1 MTFNKHLQLIIT
13 PLYSKGVFIIL
24 LILFKFSGLYAQL
37 TFPNGNSLN
46 LVTNVSFMYEETV
59 IKFHTGKFK
68 VSDYNWMK
76 VSDSINQNW
85 WVSSCFNG
93 ECKGDLPFNGD
104 FIMDY
109 GYNDTT
115 GFIAFH
121 VNTKD
126 SSGTSKI
133 AYSVQNKS
141 DFSDVATLFYTITYN
156 YVNGIIHTS
165 SLHFK
170 VYPNPVSDYFVLDN
184 PEELKIQDIHVYDI
198 MGREQKVE
206 LDFSKSNQ
214 IAINA
219 KALKSGVWFLSFQTA
234 DGVYNQKIIK
244 E

>member
-1 MTFNKHLQLIIT
+1 MTFNKYLQFRIFK
-13 PLYSKGVFIIL
+13 LYPKRVY
-24 LILFKFSGLYAQL
+24 LILFLLFEFNGLYAQL
-37 TFPNGNSLN
+37 IFPKGNQLN

-59 IKFHTGKFK
+59 IKFHTGKYK
-68 VSDYNWMK
+68 VSDYKWMK
-76 VSDSINQNW
+76 VSDSIDTRW

-93 ECKGDLPFNGD
+93 DCKGDLPFNGD
-104 FIMDY
+104 FIMDF

-121 VNTKD
+121 INTKD

-141 DFSDVATLFYTITYN
+141 DITDVATLFFTITYS
-156 YVNGIIHTS
+156 YMNGIIHTPIP
-165 SLHFK
+165 HFK
-170 VYPNPVSDYFVLDN
+170 VYPNPVSDYFILDN
-184 PEELKIQDIHVYDI
+184 PEELKIQDILVYDM

-214 IAINA
+214 IAINTQS
-219 KALKSGVWFLSFQTA
+219 LKSGVWFLSIQTV
-234 DGVYNQKIIK
+234 DGVYNQRIIK